1 MRLVRD
7 KETDKF
13 KGKLKFGTADA
24 FIHCIY
30 EFTCNFIYIC
40 IIGNPWSM
48 VSLACT

>member
-24 FIHCIY
+24 LLIQIR
-30 EFTCNFIYIC
+30 
-40 IIGNPWSM
+40 SM
-48 VSLACT
+48 SL